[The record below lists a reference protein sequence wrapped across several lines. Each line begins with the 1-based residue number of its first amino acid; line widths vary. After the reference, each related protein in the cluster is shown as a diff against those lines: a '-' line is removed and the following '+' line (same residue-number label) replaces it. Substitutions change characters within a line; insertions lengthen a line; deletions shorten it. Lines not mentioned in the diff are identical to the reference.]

1 MKTCDIIRNAVGAK
15 KCLSQLSSEQ
25 KNSAL
30 LAMALAIEE
39 QAEQILAE
47 NAKDMEASKG
57 RISDVKLDRLLLT
70 NSRIQGMADGIRDV
84 VHLPDPV
91 GRIITERTTAD
102 GLELKKISVPL
113 GVIAII
119 YESRPNVT
127 SDAAALCLKSGNVC
141 ILRGGKEAY
150 CSSHAIVKAMQDG
163 LKKEGLPAELIN
175 IIDDIGHESALE
187 LMQAKGMVDLLIP
200 RGGAGLIRNC
210 LENASVPCI
219 ETGTGICTVYVDASA
234 DQDMALRIIE
244 NAKTQRPSVCNAE
257 EICLVSREIAKDFL
271 PKLKM
276 MLVDDRKAT
285 GAVPVELRLSEEAAA
300 IIDGT
305 PASPTDF
312 DTEFLDY
319 ILAVK
324 VVADVKEAVEHI
336 AQHSTHHS
344 EAIVTRSEEDADY
357 FAANVDSAAVYINAS
372 TRFTDGGMFGLGC
385 EMGIST
391 QKLHARGPM
400 GLEELN
406 TYRYVIKGTGQVRK

>member
-47 NAKDMEASKG
+47 NAKDMEAAKG
-57 RISDVKLDRLLLT
+57 KISDVKLDRLLLT

-257 EICLVSREIAKDFL
+257 EICLVSREIAKEFL
-271 PKLKM
+271 PKLKT
-276 MLVDDRKAT
+276 MLVDDRKAS

-300 IIDGT
+300 IIDGI

-344 EAIVTRSEEDADY
+344 EAIVTRNQENADY

>member
-25 KNSAL
+25 KNNAL

-47 NAKDMEASKG
+47 NAKDMEAAKG
-57 RISDVKLDRLLLT
+57 KISDVKLDRLLLT
-70 NSRIQGMADGIRDV
+70 DSHIQGMADGIRDV

-163 LKKEGLPAELIN
+163 LKKEGLPAELIS

-234 DQDMALRIIE
+234 EQDMALRIIE

-271 PKLKM
+271 PKLKK
-276 MLVDDRKAT
+276 MLVDDRKAS

-344 EAIVTRSEEDADY
+344 EAIVTRSEENADY

>member
-25 KNSAL
+25 KNNAL

-47 NAKDMEASKG
+47 NAKDMEAAKG
-57 RISDVKLDRLLLT
+57 KISDVKLDRLLLT
-70 NSRIQGMADGIRDV
+70 DSRIQGMADGIRDV

-163 LKKEGLPAELIN
+163 LKKEGLPAELIS

-257 EICLVSREIAKDFL
+257 EICLVNRDIAKEFL
-271 PKLKM
+271 PKLKTT
-276 MLVDDRKAT
+276 LVDDRKAA

-319 ILAVK
+319 ILAIK

-344 EAIVTRSEEDADY
+344 EAIVTRSEENADY

>member
-47 NAKDMEASKG
+47 NAKDMEAAKG

-102 GLELKKISVPL
+102 RLELKKISVPL

-257 EICLVSREIAKDFL
+257 EICLVSREIAKEFL
-271 PKLKM
+271 PKLKK
-276 MLVDDRKAT
+276 MLVDDRKAS

>member
-1 MKTCDIIRNAVGAK
+1 
-15 KCLSQLSSEQ
+15 
-25 KNSAL
+25 
-30 LAMALAIEE
+30 
-39 QAEQILAE
+39 
-47 NAKDMEASKG
+47 
-57 RISDVKLDRLLLT
+57 
-70 NSRIQGMADGIRDV
+70 
-84 VHLPDPV
+84 
-91 GRIITERTTAD
+91 
-102 GLELKKISVPL
+102 
-113 GVIAII
+113 
-119 YESRPNVT
+119 
-127 SDAAALCLKSGNVC
+127 
-141 ILRGGKEAY
+141 
-150 CSSHAIVKAMQDG
+150 MQDG

-257 EICLVSREIAKDFL
+257 EICLVSREIAKEFL
-271 PKLKM
+271 PKLKT
-276 MLVDDRKAT
+276 MLVDDRKAS

-344 EAIVTRSEEDADY
+344 EAIVTRSQENADY

>member
-25 KNSAL
+25 KNNAL

-47 NAKDMEASKG
+47 NAKDMEAAKG
-57 RISDVKLDRLLLT
+57 KISDVKLDRLLLT
-70 NSRIQGMADGIRDV
+70 DSRIQGMADGIRDV

-163 LKKEGLPAELIN
+163 LKKEGLPAELIS

-257 EICLVSREIAKDFL
+257 EICLVNRDIAKEFL
-271 PKLKM
+271 PKLKK
-276 MLVDDRKAT
+276 MLVDDRKAS

-300 IIDGT
+300 IVDGT

-344 EAIVTRSEEDADY
+344 EAIVTRSEENADY

>member
-47 NAKDMEASKG
+47 NAKDMEAAKG

-91 GRIITERTTAD
+91 GRLITERTTAD

-276 MLVDDRKAT
+276 MLVDDRKAS
-285 GAVPVELRLSEEAAA
+285 GAVPVELRLCEDAAA
-300 IIDGT
+300 IVDGT

-319 ILAVK
+319 ILAIK

-344 EAIVTRSEEDADY
+344 EAIVTRSEENADY

>member
-1 MKTCDIIRNAVGAK
+1 MKTCDIIQNAVGAK
-15 KCLSQLSSEQ
+15 KCLAQLSSEQ
-25 KNSAL
+25 KNNAL
-30 LAMALAIEE
+30 LAMACAIEE

-47 NAKDMEASKG
+47 NARDMDAAKG
-57 RISDVKLDRLLLT
+57 KISDVKLDRLLLT
-70 NSRIQGMADGIRDV
+70 RSRIQGMADGIRDV
-84 VHLPDPV
+84 VLLPDPV
-91 GRIITERTTAD
+91 GRILTERTTAD
-102 GLELKKISVPL
+102 GLELKKIAVPL

-219 ETGTGICTVYVDASA
+219 ETGSGICTVYVDADA
-234 DQDMALRIIE
+234 DQEMALRIIE

-257 EICLVSREIAKDFL
+257 EICLVSREIAKAFL
-271 PKLKM
+271 PKLKKL
-276 MLVDDRKAT
+276 LVDDRKAA
-285 GAVPVELRLSEEAAA
+285 GIVPVELRLSEEAAA

-305 PASPTDF
+305 PASPSDF

-324 VVADVKEAVEHI
+324 VVADVREAVEHI

-344 EAIVTRSEEDADY
+344 EAIVTCSEENANY